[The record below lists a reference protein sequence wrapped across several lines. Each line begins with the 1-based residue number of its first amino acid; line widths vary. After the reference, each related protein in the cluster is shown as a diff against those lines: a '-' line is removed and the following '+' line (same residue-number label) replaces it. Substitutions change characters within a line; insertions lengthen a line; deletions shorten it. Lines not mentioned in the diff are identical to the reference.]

1 MISFS
6 DDSDVTDSKVS
17 SSARICRSLK
27 VNSHGTVPLSCK
39 SVQVS
44 IIFVK
49 IIDPVK

>member
-27 VNSHGTVPLSCK
+27 VNSYGTAESQKC
-39 SVQVS
+39 SS
-44 IIFVK
+44 EHNFC
-49 IIDPVK
+49 